1 MSEQKVGNFNDD
13 LSSLTNHSVSAGN
26 SGLHG
31 SGDLGLVC
39 ESRRAQPQHLELAPE
54 LALVASHAVH
64 HARDVAEL
72 LLMKKCVRFQ
82 SLE

>member
-1 MSEQKVGNFNDD
+1 MSEQKVGNFNDE

-39 ESRRAQPQHLELAPE
+39 ESRRAQPQHRHHLPVIEWDQSWSWDSARFPLT
-54 LALVASHAVH
+54 LVPT
-64 HARDVAEL
+64 
-72 LLMKKCVRFQ
+72 
-82 SLE
+82 